1 MARAI
6 VRVSRNDQQAS
17 RELAAMARGVILIGT
32 NGGETVS
39 TETVA
44 ARRHA
49 GYHLPATRWNNTTG
63 NSQLALAA

>member
-1 MARAI
+1 MG
-6 VRVSRNDQQAS
+6 
-17 RELAAMARGVILIGT
+17 ELADAARGGILWVTI
-32 NGGETVS
+32 GGETVS

-49 GYHLPATRWNNTTG
+49 GTHLPATWWNNTTG